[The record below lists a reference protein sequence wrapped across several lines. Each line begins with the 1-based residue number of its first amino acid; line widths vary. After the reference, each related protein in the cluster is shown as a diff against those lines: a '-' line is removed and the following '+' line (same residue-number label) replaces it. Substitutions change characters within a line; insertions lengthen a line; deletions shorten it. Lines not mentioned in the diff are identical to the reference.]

1 MAAYTTWLGEDSGAA
16 SDPAIVGG
24 KGANLHALTAA
35 DFPVPDGFVITTDA
49 YCDVIESA
57 GLTDAAPERLRAAI
71 PALRLPSDLTEQI
84 LDAYAR
90 LGSPAVAVRSSG
102 TAEDL
107 DDVSFAGQHDTY
119 LDVEGSDAVLRAVLD
134 CWASLWTPR
143 AVAYRQRIGWDESS
157 LALAVVVQRMVHAE
171 WAGVLFTVDPISGRR
186 DRMILEAVVGVGEA
200 LVSGEVTGE
209 HVEVDKASG
218 RAAGDE
224 RRTAGSS
231 DGSRLPRSVI
241 RELAALGREVERR
254 FGSPQDI
261 EWTYADG
268 HCALVQARPLTALPD
283 ESEEAQASARHGR
296 GAGRRGSG
304 SGGPGG
310 RTPRRRESR
319 STRESAGGTNR
330 LGMFAVTAD
339 HMPYPPFPMDVSL
352 IFRPVFG
359 ALLGGIRSAGFSAPP
374 VADVLV
380 EIDAGV
386 VQIRPPRVRPTWRA
400 VWRVPA
406 VTPALVRL
414 MRTRTHVWRAR
425 SEDTLLPLARLRDS
439 QDLSALNEVQLLAAA
454 QELIHAVGTIMPSR
468 FGALTGGMAAEGILS
483 LLVRGA
489 VGGDRA
495 GYLHAALMSEVP
507 CVLTDENAD
516 LERIAALVRRSPD
529 VRAVYLDVDPEH
541 VAERLG
547 ESAAGRT
554 ILAEVAAHL
563 QTFGYRSL
571 SIFTVG
577 LPPLRDMPQVV
588 HGLIAG
594 LVRRDDAP
602 TAAPGSR
609 YERARSELESL
620 TGFRARML
628 RPLITRRLTTARAGA
643 GFRDDSQYVL
653 EISLAVTRRILL
665 ELGHRLVARGILS
678 DPDDIAYLEA
688 DEVALVVSER
698 AELAARDQDPLAGGE
713 QTAAASGSAASVR
726 MLSELIAHRKTA
738 RAAALDHYTVV
749 PAELFESGRS
759 DGRVSGMPA
768 SRGRVVGRVR
778 VIHDESEFSNLQVGE
793 ILVCPFTNPTWTPLF
808 SLAAAVVVD
817 SGGAASHAAIVA
829 REVGIPAV
837 MGTGNGTHVL
847 TDGQR
852 VIVDADRGLVVP
864 VDAPTRHAFSPAE
877 GARLSS

>member
-1 MAAYTTWLGEDSGAA
+1 MATYTTWLGEDSAA
-16 SDPAIVGG
+16 AGDPAIVGG
-24 KGANLHALTAA
+24 KGSNLNAMTVAG
-35 DFPVPDGFVITTDA
+35 FPVPDGFVVTTDA
-49 YCDVIESA
+49 YHEVVEAA
-57 GLTDAAPERLRAAI
+57 GLADASPERLRTAI
-71 PALRLPSDLTEQI
+71 PSLHLPSDIAERI
-84 LDAYAR
+84 LHAYER

-107 DDVSFAGQHDTY
+107 ADVSFAGQHDTY
-119 LDVEGSDAVLRAVLD
+119 LDVEGSEGVLQAVLD

-143 AVAYRQRIGWDESS
+143 AVAYRQRIGWDDSS
-157 LALAVVVQRMVHAE
+157 LALAVVVQQMVHAQ
-171 WAGVLFTVDPISGRR
+171 WAGVLFTVDPITGRR
-186 DRMILEAVVGVGEA
+186 DRMVLEAVAGVGEA

-209 HVEVDKASG
+209 HVELDKASG
-218 RAAGDE
+218 RAMRGDRARARTGRGAAGD
-224 RRTAGSS
+224 GS
-231 DGSRLPRSVI
+231 GVPQPVI
-241 RELAALGREVERR
+241 RELAELGLEVERR

-261 EWTYADG
+261 EWTYAG
-268 HCALVQARPLTALPD
+268 GRCALVQARPLTALPD
-283 ESEEAQASARHGR
+283 EPVTARASARGDDMASGR
-296 GAGRRGSG
+296 SRPA
-304 SGGPGG
+304 
-310 RTPRRRESR
+310 RESSR
-319 STRESAGGTNR
+319 GTNR

-352 IFRPVFG
+352 IFRPAFG
-359 ALLGGIRSAGFSAPP
+359 ALLGGIRSAGFSTPP
-374 VADVLV
+374 VPDVLV

-406 VTPALVRL
+406 LTPTLIRLV
-414 MRTRTHVWRAR
+414 RTRTDAWRAR
-425 SEDTLLPLARLRDS
+425 SESTLLPLARLRDS
-439 QDLSALNEVQLLAAA
+439 QDLSALGEVQLLEAA
-454 QELIHAVGTIMPSR
+454 QELIRAVGGLMPSR
-468 FGALTGGMAAEGILS
+468 FGALTGGMAAEGITS
-483 LLVRGA
+483 LLVRAA
-489 VGGDRA
+489 VGRERA
-495 GYLHAALMSEVP
+495 EGLNAALMSEVP

-516 LERIAALVRRSPD
+516 LDRIATLVLRSPEA
-529 VRAVYLDVDPEH
+529 RAVYLEVDSDH
-541 VAERLG
+541 IAERLG

-554 ILAEVAAHL
+554 ILAEVSAHL
-563 QTFGYRSL
+563 QAFGYRSL

-577 LPPLRDMPQVV
+577 LPPLRDVPQVV

-602 TAAPGSR
+602 TVQPGSR
-609 YERARSELESL
+609 YERARSELAAL
-620 TGFRARML
+620 TGYRAQML
-628 RPLITRRLTTARAGA
+628 RPLITRQLTAARSGA

-665 ELGHRLVARGILS
+665 ELGRRLAVRGILS

-688 DEVALVVSER
+688 DEVAELVTAVASQAHDDSRTPHPR
-698 AELAARDQDPLAGGE
+698 ADREPAHHATIG
-713 QTAAASGSAASVR
+713 
-726 MLSELIAHRKTA
+726 ELIARRKVA

-768 SRGRVVGRVR
+768 SRGRAVGRVR
-778 VIHDESEFSNLQVGE
+778 VIRDESEFSTLQAGE

-837 MGTGNGTHVL
+837 MGTVNGTRVL
-847 TDGQR
+847 ADGQR

-864 VDAPTRHAFSPAE
+864 VDAPARTASRVAE
-877 GARLSS
+877 ASTV